1 LSKKESVTN
10 VSGLPLGLPDLT
22 LLFGVTADVDINE
35 QPAKNYVESGA
46 LVVNEQPKKGNN

>member
-1 LSKKESVTN
+1 VTN